1 MTGIN
6 SPAVITGINTGSVT
20 EDNDPDRNNLLEV
33 SGKLNIRDSDA
44 NESAFKANT
53 RRGRYGNLSINATGR
68 WNYAASNSQNAIQS
82 LAADAR
88 LTDTIQISSLDGT
101 THNITI
107 TIKGTND
114 TTVISGVSTGSI
126 TEDNDPDGDNL
137 LEVSGKLNIVD
148 RDTGESTFIS
158 ATRNGSYGSLTIN
171 ANGNWQYAAS
181 NTQTAI
187 QALKTGDTL
196 TDTIKVS
203 SIDGTTQDM
212 RISIRGADDASIIN
226 GTSTGS
232 VTEDI
237 DPDGDS
243 LLEVSGKLNIIDR
256 DSGESA
262 FISATRNGSY
272 GSLTI
277 NANGNWQYAASNT
290 QTAIQ
295 ALKTGDTL
303 TDTIKVSSIDGT
315 TQDMRISI
323 RGADDA
329 SIINGTSTGSVTE
342 DIDPDGDSLLEV
354 SGKLNIIDRDS
365 GESAFISATRN
376 GSYGSLTINANGNW
390 QYAASNNQTAIQAL
404 KTGDTLTDTI
414 KVSSIDGTTQD
425 MRISIRGADDA
436 SIINGTNTGRVTE
449 DIDPDGDN
457 MLEVSGKLTI
467 VDPDSGDALFAN
479 AIHLGSYGEL
489 TIDSAG
495 NWRYEANN
503 NQASIQNLIS
513 GTSITDTLSV
523 SSTSG
528 ATRDIVI
535 TIAGADEAS
544 TPANITLSWIAPVE
558 REDGT
563 PISMSEISGYRVY
576 YGNVKGNYTNQ
587 VVINNSADMQV
598 TLKNLAAGTYYIVVT
613 AYDND
618 GRESAY
624 SQEKSATI

>member
-1 MTGIN
+1 
-6 SPAVITGINTGSVT
+6 
-20 EDNDPDRNNLLEV
+20 
-33 SGKLNIRDSDA
+33 
-44 NESAFKANT
+44 
-53 RRGRYGNLSINATGR
+53 
-68 WNYAASNSQNAIQS
+68 
-82 LAADAR
+82 
-88 LTDTIQISSLDGT
+88 
-101 THNITI
+101 
-107 TIKGTND
+107 
-114 TTVISGVSTGSI
+114 
-126 TEDNDPDGDNL
+126 
-137 LEVSGKLNIVD
+137 
-148 RDTGESTFIS
+148 
-158 ATRNGSYGSLTIN
+158 
-171 ANGNWQYAAS
+171 
-181 NTQTAI
+181 
-187 QALKTGDTL
+187 
-196 TDTIKVS
+196 
-203 SIDGTTQDM
+203 
-212 RISIRGADDASIIN
+212 
-226 GTSTGS
+226 
-232 VTEDI
+232 
-237 DPDGDS
+237 
-243 LLEVSGKLNIIDR
+243 
-256 DSGESA
+256 
-262 FISATRNGSY
+262 
-272 GSLTI
+272 
-277 NANGNWQYAASNT
+277 
-290 QTAIQ
+290 
-295 ALKTGDTL
+295 
-303 TDTIKVSSIDGT
+303 
-315 TQDMRISI
+315 
-323 RGADDA
+323 
-329 SIINGTSTGSVTE
+329 
-342 DIDPDGDSLLEV
+342 
-354 SGKLNIIDRDS
+354 
-365 GESAFISATRN
+365 
-376 GSYGSLTINANGNW
+376 
-390 QYAASNNQTAIQAL
+390 AIQAL